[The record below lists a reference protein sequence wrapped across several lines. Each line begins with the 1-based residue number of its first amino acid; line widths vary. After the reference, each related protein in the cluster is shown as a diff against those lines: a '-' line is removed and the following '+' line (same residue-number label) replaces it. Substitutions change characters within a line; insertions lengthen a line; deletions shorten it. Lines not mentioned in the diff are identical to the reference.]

1 MLIAS
6 GKRDTKVGYFKY
18 GITSS
23 ADLSKRDR
31 THSAFMDLRQGK
43 RSKPD
48 IKGPCFCL
56 CLASGYKELD
66 FLPLKRKFLPGKDL

>member
-23 ADLSKRDR
+23 LDLSRRDR
-31 THSAFMDLRQGK
+31 TLHLWIPDRAKEINLVLKAHAFICAFPVGTK
-43 RSKPD
+43 N
-48 IKGPCFCL
+48 
-56 CLASGYKELD
+56 
-66 FLPLKRKFLPGKDL
+66 

>member
-23 ADLSKRDR
+23 VDLSRRDR
-31 THSAFMDLRQGK
+31 TLHLWIQDRAKVNLILKAHAF
-43 RSKPD
+43 
-48 IKGPCFCL
+48 IC
-56 CLASGYKELD
+56 A
-66 FLPLKRKFLPGKDL
+66 LPVGTKN